1 MLPKFDLYMPQ
12 SLEEACRL
20 KAEGA
25 EVVAGGTDVFV
36 NMHGGKD
43 RAAKVVDVKNVP
55 ELQGHTFDPDAGLD
69 LGALTTHREIELWD
83 VIKER
88 YPAMFE
94 GCSRVGS
101 VQIRTRGT
109 LGGNICN
116 GAPSADSIGPMLVH
130 NACVEV
136 VGPDGRRE
144 IPLKDFYLGLKKL
157 DMGPGEL
164 LTRIRIPAPPAH
176 SGSHYIKYT
185 RRKAMDLA
193 LLGVSAYVE
202 LEGEVLRTVRLALT
216 TAAPVPVRAEKTEAL
231 LTGKTVTAQLLAQAG
246 KAVLEESHPR
256 SSWRSSAEFRLTLLE
271 ELTVQALEKAIERA
285 KEK

>member
-1 MLPKFDLYMPQ
+1 MLPKFDLSMPQ

-20 KAEGA
+20 KAEDA

-43 RAAKVVDVKNVP
+43 WAAKVVDLKNVP

-136 VGPDGRRE
+136 VGPDDKRE

>member
-12 SLEEACRL
+12 TIQEACRL

-43 RAAKVVDVKNVP
+43 RAAKVVDVKGVP
-55 ELQGHTFDPDAGLD
+55 ELQGHTFDPERGLD
-69 LGALTTHREIELWD
+69 LGALTTHRDIELWD
-83 VIKER
+83 VIKQH

-130 NACVEV
+130 DAQVVVTGLKGSREV
-136 VGPDGRRE
+136 
-144 IPLKDFYLGLKKL
+144 PLKEFYLGLKKL
-157 DMGPGEL
+157 DMGPDEL
-164 LTRIRIPAPPAH
+164 LTRIQIPAPPAH
-176 SGSHYIKYT
+176 SGSHYIK
-185 RRKAMDLA
+185 
-193 LLGVSAYVE
+193 
-202 LEGEVLRTVRLALT
+202 
-216 TAAPVPVRAEKTEAL
+216 
-231 LTGKTVTAQLLAQAG
+231 
-246 KAVLEESHPR
+246 
-256 SSWRSSAEFRLTLLE
+256 
-271 ELTVQALEKAIERA
+271 
-285 KEK
+285 

>member
-136 VGPDGRRE
+136 VGPDGKRE

>member
-1 MLPKFDLYMPQ
+1 MLPKFDLYMPRTIQ
-12 SLEEACRL
+12 EACRL

-43 RAAKVVDVKNVP
+43 RTAKVVDVKGVP
-55 ELQGHTFDPDAGLD
+55 ELQGHTFDSERGLD

-83 VIKER
+83 VIRER

-130 NACVEV
+130 DAQVVVTGLKGSREV
-136 VGPDGRRE
+136 
-144 IPLKDFYLGLKKL
+144 PLKEFYLGLKKL
-157 DMGPGEL
+157 DMGPDEL
-164 LTRIRIPAPPAH
+164 LTRIRIPAPPDH

-202 LEGEVLRTVRLALT
+202 LDGDVLKKVRLALT
-216 TAAPVPVRAEKTEAL
+216 TAAPVPMRAEKTEAL
-231 LTGKTVTAQLLAQAG
+231 LTGQLVSSSLLAAAG
-246 KAVLEESHPR
+246 KTVLEESHPR
-256 SSWRSSAEFRLTLLE
+256 SSWRSSAEFRLALLE
-271 ELTVQALEKAIERA
+271 ELTVQALEKAIGRA

>member
-136 VGPDGRRE
+136 VGPDGKRE

-231 LTGKTVTAQLLAQAG
+231 LTGKTVTARLLAQAG

>member
-1 MLPKFDLYMPQ
+1 
-12 SLEEACRL
+12 
-20 KAEGA
+20 
-25 EVVAGGTDVFV
+25 
-36 NMHGGKD
+36 
-43 RAAKVVDVKNVP
+43 
-55 ELQGHTFDPDAGLD
+55 
-69 LGALTTHREIELWD
+69 
-83 VIKER
+83 
-88 YPAMFE
+88 MFE

-130 NACVEV
+130 DARVVVTGLNGAREV
-136 VGPDGRRE
+136 
-144 IPLKDFYLGLKKL
+144 PLKEFYLGLKKL
-157 DMGPGEL
+157 DMGPDEL
-164 LTRIRIPAPPAH
+164 LTRIRIPTPPAH

-202 LEGEVLRTVRLALT
+202 LDGETIRTVRLALT
-216 TAAPVPVRAEKTEAL
+216 TAAPIPMRAEKTEAL
-231 LTGKTVTAQLLAQAG
+231 LAGKTLSAELLAEAG
-246 KAVLEESHPR
+246 RKVLEESNPR

-271 ELTVQALEKAIERA
+271 DMTVQALEKAIARA

>member
-1 MLPKFDLYMPQ
+1 MLPTFELYMPD

-43 RAAKVVDVKNVP
+43 RAGKVVDIKNIP
-55 ELQGHTFDPDAGLD
+55 ALQGHTFDEDCGLD
-69 LGALTTHREIELWD
+69 LGALTTHRDIELWD
-83 VIKER
+83 VIKRR
-88 YPAMFE
+88 YRAMFE

-130 NACVEV
+130 DARVVVAGPAGEREV
-136 VGPDGRRE
+136 
-144 IPLKDFYLGLKKL
+144 PLYAFYLGLKKL
-157 DMGPGEL
+157 DLRPDEL
-164 LTRIRIPAPPAH
+164 LARIRIPAPPAH
-176 SGSHYIKYT
+176 SSSFYIKYT
-185 RRKAMDLA
+185 RRDAMDLA

-202 LEGEVLRTVRLALT
+202 LEGETLKTVRIALT
-216 TAAPVPVRAEKTEAL
+216 TAAPTPIRAFETERA
-231 LTGKTVTAQLLAQAG
+231 LTGRLAVEETFLAAG
-246 KAVLEESHPR
+246 KAVLGESHPR
-256 SSWRSSAEFRLTLLE
+256 SSWRSSA
-271 ELTVQALEKAIERA
+271 
-285 KEK
+285 